1 MAEISG
7 FLDTH
12 HALIEAQLAMILD
25 AARAA
30 DWGAYRARFAVLRA
44 SVLDHIA
51 YEDLVLFPEVA
62 RVLGSELEVL
72 ALREEH
78 ERLRRHFET
87 LGAAAPEY
95 DPAGCMG
102 ELEDLNAFIRQ
113 HHKRELKVCYPASNR
128 LLPGDA
134 GLVQDARGLVDA
146 AEAGFGAD
154 SPPPLDLRGLQP
166 PEPIVRIF
174 AALERAPF
182 IPLRAIL
189 PHEPVPL
196 YALLRD
202 RGFRYTGGSRPDGGY
217 ELLIEKA

>member
-1 MAEISG
+1 MAGISE

-12 HALIEAQLAMILD
+12 HAQIEAQLAKILT
-25 AARAA
+25 AARSA
-30 DWGAYRARFAVLRA
+30 DWRAYRARFGFLRA
-44 SVLDHIA
+44 AVLDHIA
-51 YEDLVLFPEVA
+51 YEDQVLFPEIA

-78 ERLRRHFET
+78 ERLRRHLET
-87 LGAAAPEY
+87 LGAAAPEH
-95 DPAGCMG
+95 DPVGCMG
-102 ELEDLNAFIRQ
+102 ELEDLKAFICQ
-113 HHKRELKVCYPASNR
+113 HHKREQQVCYPASER
-128 LLPGDA
+128 IRPGDA
-134 GLVQDARGLVDA
+134 GLTQGAHFLVEAAAAGLG
-146 AEAGFGAD
+146 AE

-174 AALERAPF
+174 AALERAPTK
-182 IPLRAIL
+182 PLRAIL

-202 RGFRYTGGSRPDGGY
+202 RGFRCVGETRPDGGY